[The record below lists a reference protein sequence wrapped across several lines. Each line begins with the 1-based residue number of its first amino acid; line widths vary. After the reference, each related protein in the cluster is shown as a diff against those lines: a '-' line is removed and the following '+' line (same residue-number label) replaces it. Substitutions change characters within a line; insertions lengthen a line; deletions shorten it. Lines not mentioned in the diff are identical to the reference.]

1 MLWASLCIV
10 AAALVGHVALWT
22 VVFNRLH
29 ATGLA
34 RGTIDVLE
42 KVIALVV
49 VAVPVAVVWQRAM
62 AATAMLPWP
71 PASLGDAMVLAYIG
85 VCVIAVVRVSV
96 AWFARRAASQGPTPL
111 LANHTRTVDL
121 AKGMTEPPVTG
132 FKARVLS
139 RVPGNQ
145 ILQLDLNDKELVV
158 PGLPAGLD
166 GLSIAHISDLH
177 FTGGIARS
185 VFDAV
190 IDRACEMDADLVAL
204 TGDVVDHTHCIEWIV
219 PTLSRLHGRHGSF
232 FVLGN
237 HDKRVRDV
245 AEVRRSL
252 REAGYTDLGGR
263 WHSIEV
269 RGYRIVLAGNELPW
283 FGPPPAR
290 TADPDAAET
299 SPRSADDSREAV
311 DSDDARSAFRIL
323 LSHSPDQIDWAREH
337 RFDLMLAGHT
347 HGGQIRFPLVGAV
360 VCPSR
365 WGVKYASGVY
375 HEPPTVLHVTR
386 GISGLHPIRLN
397 CRPELTRLILRVG
410 RAARVA
416 GR

>member
-1 MLWASLCIV
+1 
-10 AAALVGHVALWT
+10 
-22 VVFNRLH
+22 
-29 ATGLA
+29 
-34 RGTIDVLE
+34 
-42 KVIALVV
+42 
-49 VAVPVAVVWQRAM
+49 
-62 AATAMLPWP
+62 
-71 PASLGDAMVLAYIG
+71 
-85 VCVIAVVRVSV
+85 
-96 AWFARRAASQGPTPL
+96 
-111 LANHTRTVDL
+111 
-121 AKGMTEPPVTG
+121 
-132 FKARVLS
+132 
-139 RVPGNQ
+139 
-145 ILQLDLNDKELVV
+145 
-158 PGLPAGLD
+158 
-166 GLSIAHISDLH
+166 
-177 FTGGIARS
+177 
-185 VFDAV
+185 
-190 IDRACEMDADLVAL
+190 
-204 TGDVVDHTHCIEWIV
+204 
-219 PTLSRLHGRHGSF
+219 
-232 FVLGN
+232 
-237 HDKRVRDV
+237 
-245 AEVRRSL
+245 
-252 REAGYTDLGGR
+252 
-263 WHSIEV
+263 
-269 RGYRIVLAGNELPW
+269 LAGNELPW